1 MMLLIVMTLELL
13 ELMEFL
19 ELLELQEV
27 QERLCWV
34 VNGFAGWA
42 LVVLAGSQGFW
53 RHLVHIAVAVAVLL
67 LSMWC
72 FFCHQV
78 S

>member
-1 MMLLIVMTLELL
+1 MMLLIVMTLEVL
-13 ELMEFL
+13 ELMELL
-19 ELLELQEV
+19 ELLEV

-42 LVVLAGSQGFW
+42 LVVLADSQGFW

>member
-1 MMLLIVMTLELL
+1 MMLLLLMTLELL
-13 ELMEFL
+13 G
-19 ELLELQEV
+19 LQD
-27 QERLCWV
+27 RLCWV
-34 VNGFAGWA
+34 VNGFAAWV
-42 LVVLAGSQGFW
+42 LVVLVGREGFW